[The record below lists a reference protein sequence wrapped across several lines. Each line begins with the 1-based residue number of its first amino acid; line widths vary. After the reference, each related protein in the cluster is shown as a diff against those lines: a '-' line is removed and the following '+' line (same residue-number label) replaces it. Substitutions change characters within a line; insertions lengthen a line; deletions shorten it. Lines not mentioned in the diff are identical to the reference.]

1 MFFVGIFQAMENIET
16 LEKQAEVTARALAG
30 NTHLKPKRHVVI
42 YHLLTGRARYP
53 FKMMVVGDFFL
64 LDGHDHAVAARNALK
79 TFNRR
84 LPHRR
89 FTIKQDAGSGFWI
102 CRRTV

>member
-1 MFFVGIFQAMENIET
+1 MLRAMECIET
-16 LEKQAEVTARALAG
+16 LEKQAEGTARALAG
-30 NTHLKPKRHVVI
+30 NTPLKPKRYVVR

-64 LDGHDHAVAARNALK
+64 LDGQDHAVAARNALK

-89 FTIKQDAGSGFWI
+89 FTIKHDAGSGFWI
-102 CRRTV
+102 CRRVS